1 MKKVKIK
8 HKQSGKIDTIDEIHL
23 SALHIQNNWDV
34 IVEKKADPPVKPKP
48 KPKPKPKAKAKKKTK
63 SKKTAKKK

>member
-1 MKKVKIK
+1 M
-8 HKQSGKIDTIDEIHL
+8 
-23 SALHIQNNWDV
+23 HIQNNWDV